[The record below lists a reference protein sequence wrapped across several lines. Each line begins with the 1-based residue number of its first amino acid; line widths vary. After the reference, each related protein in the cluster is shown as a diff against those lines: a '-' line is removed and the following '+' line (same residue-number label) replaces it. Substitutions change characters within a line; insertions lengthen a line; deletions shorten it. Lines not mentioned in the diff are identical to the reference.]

1 MARLELSNSL
11 LTIIDVQGKLAHL
24 VNEKDMLHINLQKL
38 IKGAHI
44 LGIPILC
51 AEQNPAGLGPTI
63 PEIAGLLSTE
73 KPIPKMSFSC
83 VKCDEFATKIES
95 YQRKQI
101 MIAGIETHICVFQ
114 TVSDLLQQGYEVH
127 VIVDAVSSRLH
138 INKQIALDRMKTEGA
153 IISST
158 EMALFELLRI
168 AEGARFKEIVKIL
181 K

>member
-11 LTIIDVQGKLAHL
+11 LTIIDVQGRLAHL
-24 VNEKDMLHINLQKL
+24 VFEKDMLHANLQKL
-38 IKGAHI
+38 TKGAHI

-51 AEQNPAGLGPTI
+51 TEQNPAGLGPTI

-73 KPIPKMSFSC
+73 KPIPKISFSC
-83 VKCDEFATKIES
+83 FKCDEFATKMAS

-101 MIAGIETHICVFQ
+101 IIAGIETHVCVFQ

-127 VIVDAVSSRLH
+127 VIVDAVSSRLQ
-138 INKQIALDRMKTEGA
+138 INKQIALDRMRTDGA
-153 IISST
+153 TLSST
-158 EMALFELLRI
+158 EMALFELLQT
-168 AEGARFKEIVKIL
+168 AEGAHFKEILKIL